1 MMNENDSSY
10 TKIDEYINQF
20 PSDIQV
26 ILNEIRETIRKAAPE
41 AIEKISYQMPCYY
54 LYGNLVYYAAYKK
67 HIGFYPLPSVIDAF
81 QEELSQ
87 YKRSKGAVQ
96 FPLNQPMPLDLIRR
110 IVQFRAVEN
119 LQISQAK
126 TSKK

>member
-1 MMNENDSSY
+1 MMNENESSY
-10 TKIDEYINQF
+10 TNVDEYINQF

-26 ILNEIRETIRKAAPE
+26 ILNEIREVVRKAAPD

-54 LYGNLVYYAAYKK
+54 LNGNLVYYAAYKK
-67 HIGFYPLPSVIDAF
+67 HIGFYPLPSGIDAF
-81 QEELSQ
+81 HEELSQ

-96 FPLNQPMPLDLIRR
+96 FPINQPMPLELIRR

-119 LQISQAK
+119 LQISQTK